1 MGLLGGLMIV
11 SNLGYQKADRSD
23 LVVPVMVEAHNLAPT
38 TPVLI
43 AIVHKTHEQTG
54 EMMGLA
60 WEFEQMAHKLGR
72 LNSKAFLNSFQ
83 FLLAHKEEDAE
94 VATQTL
100 LETLTGLPHPLE
112 L

>member
-1 MGLLGGLMIV
+1 
-11 SNLGYQKADRSD
+11 
-23 LVVPVMVEAHNLAPT
+23 
-38 TPVLI
+38 
-43 AIVHKTHEQTG
+43 
-54 EMMGLA
+54 MMGLA